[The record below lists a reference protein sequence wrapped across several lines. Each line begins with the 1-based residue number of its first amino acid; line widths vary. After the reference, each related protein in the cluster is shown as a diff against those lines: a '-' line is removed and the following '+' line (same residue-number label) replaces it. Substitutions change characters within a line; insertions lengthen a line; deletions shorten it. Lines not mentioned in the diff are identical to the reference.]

1 MGNQLNLDYSNALD
15 FVREEEISQLQGAVT
30 QAHEALHNKT
40 GAGNDFLGWVDLPAD
55 YDKEEFSR
63 IQQAADKISGDSDV
77 LIVIGIGGSY
87 LGAKAALES
96 LHHTFRNQLPK
107 EQRKGPEIYFAGHH
121 ISPSYVNDLL
131 HIIEGKD
138 VSLNVISKSGL
149 RPSLP
154 LLFAFSVS
162 GWKISMGKKKRRQ
175 GFMRR
180 PTKKK
185 EL

>member
-87 LGAKAALES
+87 LGAKQHWRAYTIRLEISFQKNSVKALKF
-96 LHHTFRNQLPK
+96 TLPD
-107 EQRKGPEIYFAGHH
+107 I
-121 ISPSYVNDLL
+121 ILVLL
-131 HIIEGKD
+131 
-138 VSLNVISKSGL
+138 
-149 RPSLP
+149 
-154 LLFAFSVS
+154 
-162 GWKISMGKKKRRQ
+162 M
-175 GFMRR
+175 
-180 PTKKK
+180 
-185 EL
+185 